1 MLRKLQEG
9 KKHKMAKTLFNSSE
23 KSNFI
28 LNMTEE
34 KYSRLA
40 SKGLAAAMMLAPLFT
55 IAPEIYASEVQ
66 SKASYAFTAGGL
78 VCGGVIAMIIAI
90 IGIMKKYISKWN
102 IFPVCTMAAMVLWG
116 VVSLVKG
123 VDLNISFYGY
133 PERGEG
139 LLAIIFYFCFFTSA
153 ASLKRET
160 AIKTVIDGIV
170 GVGILNS
177 VISLI
182 QVFTGKLSHYTNALE
197 DKINAASGLAT
208 SPLFLA
214 MVLTLSLTA
223 ALIGFMTSDSKTR
236 RTVFVCSSLLFSF
249 VMMFTYSLIGFCG
262 LAIAVVISAIAALKL
277 NAPKKRL
284 VCLPASIAAAG
295 AAIALVFCGAVG
307 NISSYR
313 LYDGKILWWCDSYM
327 RASASGNYD
336 PEWVDI
342 DDTLDVYSYLNRR
355 TLDIIGNN
363 ALVGTGPEQLA
374 FALINVNA
382 DVDPNMS
389 VSEFMTDNVNRG
401 TFDKVYNEYLYTAA
415 TRGIPSLIALAL
427 TLIGVV
433 SVGIKSMRK
442 RRTAEAAAVFAVAM
456 AGVLI
461 FLVGCS
467 SVTFAPVFWTAA
479 GAACA
484 GVAAEKK
491 NTAQKDTVKKK

>member
-1 MLRKLQEG
+1 
-9 KKHKMAKTLFNSSE
+9 MAKTLFKSSE

-34 KYSRLA
+34 KYSKLA
-40 SKGLAAAMMLAPLFT
+40 SRGLAAAMIMAPLFT
-55 IAPEIYASEVQ
+55 LAPEIYASEVQ

-78 VCGGVIAMIIAI
+78 VCGGVIAMILAI
-90 IGIMKKYISKWN
+90 IGIIKKYISKWN
-102 IFPVCTMAAMVLWG
+102 IFPVCAMAAMVLWG
-116 VVSLVKG
+116 VASLVNG
-123 VDLNISFYGY
+123 VVLNISFYGY

-223 ALIGFMTSDSKTR
+223 ALIGFMTFESKTR

-262 LAIAVVISAIAALKL
+262 LATAVIISEIAALKL
-277 NAPKKRL
+277 KAPKKRL

-295 AAIALVFCGAVG
+295 AAIALVFCGVIG

-313 LYDGKILWWCDSYM
+313 LYDGRILWWCDSYM

-336 PEWVDI
+336 SEWVDI
-342 DDTLDVYSYLNRR
+342 DNTLDVYSYLNSR
-355 TLDIIGNN
+355 TLDIIGKN

-374 FALINVNA
+374 FALINLNA

-389 VSEFMTDNVNRG
+389 IEEFMSDEVNKG

-415 TRGIPSLIALAL
+415 TRGIPSLIALVF
-427 TLIGVV
+427 TLIGVAV
-433 SVGIKSMRK
+433 IGVKAV
-442 RRTAEAAAVFAVAM
+442 RRRNTAEAFTVFSVVI
-456 AGVLI
+456 AGMLI
-461 FLVGCS
+461 FLIGCS
-467 SVTFAPVFWTAA
+467 SVTFAPVFWTVA

-484 GVAAEKK
+484 NVEEVKAKKNEKK
-491 NTAQKDTVKKK
+491 TSSK